1 MLGSYATNS
10 LSQMILN
17 RLLSRVLRPIFFNL
31 QRLKYNTL
39 KFFVNWIAIVY
50 KKCYYKYM
58 DINEYRKLLFLKSQ
72 YCTYYKVNNN
82 TVLAGIMRSDGYRY
96 TEILS
101 DDKLKDVN
109 KSYRKYTALLNLA
122 VAVEIILYVYLVIF
136 PYYLEFMK
144 LPFFAVVMMLSIVP
158 LVALYL
164 TYIAVNAS
172 YENYLTKKVGAF
184 QKMKFQPK
192 VKYIE
197 DDVFNAYLKT
207 TKKSIFFLALI
218 ILVFF
223 AYLVTP
229 LIINSFNSAKNYN
242 SALKLSN
249 KYLTLMP
256 VAPDVYAQR
265 AYAKFKLK
273 QYKEAVEDYEKANQ
287 YSFSEDFKYDI
298 LGVKTFYLPY
308 DQVLNEFD
316 NVIALEKDK
325 PYKYY
330 LMIEKAAYKL
340 KNKDYKSAYNTF
352 NYLIALYEKGNK
364 VFFSP
369 SYVYNNR
376 GIAREYLGDKA
387 GAKADFTISK
397 KMCPEC
403 KYTLDSTIVNQP

>member
-1 MLGSYATNS
+1 M
-10 LSQMILN
+10 
-17 RLLSRVLRPIFFNL
+17 
-31 QRLKYNTL
+31 
-39 KFFVNWIAIVY
+39 Y

-287 YSFSEDFKYDI
+287 YSFSDDFKYDI

-330 LMIEKAAYKL
+330 LMSEKAAYQL